1 MSLKIIRSLFKKE
14 AELVL
19 NDYSIL
25 LVLLAA
31 PLLYFLLIGTTYMNK
46 DEEDVSVGI
55 VDLDQTKSSK
65 AFLNK
70 INATQ
75 KVAITNNYTNLL
87 EAKSGLYKF
96 EVQGIINIPSG
107 FEKKL
112 KKNESSPIGLILNNT
127 KFLSSNDINK
137 TVNLV
142 SLEYALESRQKF
154 FESKGINPSFAEQ
167 KANPITAQIHAVYNP
182 TNNYGNFLLPA
193 LLFLIL
199 HQTLLIGL
207 AESIA
212 SDREKGLMQVGFEE
226 SDNNFLNYI
235 LCKTGFYLLLYF
247 AYLLLTYLV
256 AYPFFDL
263 PVKGNF
269 FLLIA
274 VSLVFFSATILYGWF
289 ISSFFKSQAR
299 AMEIIAFTS
308 YPVFLVTGITWSV
321 SEMPLFLQFIS
332 NLIPLKP
339 FFIFLKKLAIMGV
352 DSHFYLN
359 EIIHL
364 LILLLIGYIAA
375 FLRFRYLQKQV
386 LKLKSSRSTPLNLSQ
401 SNTGTNL

>member
-1 MSLKIIRSLFKKE
+1 MSLKIIWRLLKKE

-19 NDYSIL
+19 NDHSIL
-25 LVLLAA
+25 LVLLVA
-31 PLLYFLLIGTTYMNK
+31 PLLYFLLIGSTYMNK
-46 DEEDVSVGI
+46 DEEEVSVGV

-65 AFLNK
+65 GFLNK

-75 KVAITNNYTNLL
+75 KVAITHTYTNLS

-96 EVQGIINIPSG
+96 EVQGIVNIPSG

-112 KKNESSPIGLILNNT
+112 KKNESSPIGLVLNNT

-137 TVNLV
+137 AVNLV
-142 SLEYALESRQKF
+142 ALDYALESRQKF

-167 KANPITAQIHAVYNP
+167 KANPITTQVNAVYNP

-212 SDREKGLMQVGFEE
+212 SDRKKGIMQVGFEE
-226 SDNNFLNYI
+226 SKNNFLNYI
-235 LCKTGFYLLLYF
+235 LGKTGFYLLLYLS
-247 AYLLLTYLV
+247 YLLLTYLV
-256 AYPFFDL
+256 AYPLFDL
-263 PVKGNF
+263 PIKGNF
-269 FLLIA
+269 FLLMA
-274 VSLVFFSATILYGWF
+274 VSLVFFLTTILYGWF

-299 AMEIIAFTS
+299 AMEIMAFTS

-339 FFIFLKKLAIMGV
+339 FFVFLKKLAIMGV
-352 DSHFYLN
+352 DSHLYLN

-364 LILLLIGYIAA
+364 LILLLIGYVAA
-375 FLRFRYLQKQV
+375 FLRFRYLQKRV
-386 LKLKSSRSTPLNLSQ
+386 IKLNPVVQ
-401 SNTGTNL
+401 

>member
-1 MSLKIIRSLFKKE
+1 MSLKIIWRLFKKE

-19 NDYSIL
+19 NDHSIL

-65 AFLNK
+65 GFLNK
-70 INATQ
+70 VNATQ
-75 KVAITNNYTNLL
+75 KVVLTKRYTNLS
-87 EAKSGLYKF
+87 EAKSGLYNF
-96 EVQGIINIPSG
+96 EVQGIINIPRG

-112 KKNESSPIGLILNNT
+112 KKNESSPIGLVLNNT

-142 SLEYALESRQKF
+142 SLDYALESRQKF

-167 KANPITAQIHAVYNP
+167 KANPITPQIHAVYNP

-207 AESIA
+207 SESIA
-212 SDREKGLMQVGFEE
+212 SDREKGLMQDGFEE
-226 SDNNFLNYI
+226 SKNNFINYI
-235 LCKTGFYLLLYF
+235 LGKTGFYLLLYF
-247 AYLLLTYLV
+247 AYLIFTYLV

-263 PVKGNF
+263 PIKGNF
-269 FLLIA
+269 FLLMA
-274 VSLVFFSATILYGWF
+274 VSLVFFLATILYGWF
-289 ISSFFKSQAR
+289 IASFFKSQAR
-299 AMEIIAFTS
+299 GMEVIAFTS
-308 YPVFLVTGITWSV
+308 YPLFLVTGITWSV
-321 SEMPLFLQFIS
+321 SDMPLFLQFIS

-352 DSHFYLN
+352 DTHLYLY

-386 LKLKSSRSTPLNLSQ
+386 LKLNPVVH
-401 SNTGTNL
+401 

>member
-1 MSLKIIRSLFKKE
+1 MSLKIIWSLFKKE

-46 DEEDVSVGI
+46 DEEEVSVGI

-75 KVAITNNYTNLL
+75 KVAITNNYNNLL

-142 SLEYALESRQKF
+142 SLDYALESRQKF

-235 LCKTGFYLLLYF
+235 LGKTGFYLLLYF